1 MLNATHFS
9 DRRRSSL
16 SEMLLYGEHP
26 VQPIHAALFSN
37 FDGTL
42 SLVVCARDGSQA
54 GRKYIVSLGDPTQPF
69 AKSVQVTL
77 RAYRGET
84 PSDSITF
91 DDPGL
96 PYNAIRFEAAPPRAP
111 YVC

>member
-1 MLNATHFS
+1 MLSHDLTT

-16 SEMLLYGEHP
+16 SEILLYAEHP
-26 VQPIHAALFSN
+26 FQPIHAALFSN

-54 GRKYIVSLGDPTQPF
+54 GRRYTVSLGDTGQPF

-77 RAYRGET
+77 RTARGEN
-84 PSDSITF
+84 PSDSVTF
-91 DDPGL
+91 EDTGL
-96 PYNAIRFEAAPPRAP
+96 RFNAIRFETAQIRQQF
-111 YVC
+111 VC